1 MSKLHSFKTSG
12 ESWAFWT
19 FISHQWIARLHTTT
33 EFPGCLVSCHSLHNC
48 SQKPTSYWKICDS
61 HHDPP
66 PCRPWDH
73 SLVRMSTLNIL
84 YCFYFCCAP
93 SLQFCYRRDVPLGR
107 PGSLVEIPKEK
118 CSAKFLLLL
127 QISVISAIDFVAP
140 SNFLSV
146 VWLGLSR
153 CTVNFNKCCC
163 PLPVMH
169 RDLQSLCCDH
179 TCKITF
185 SQRQSSWPSVSCP
198 SLAEN
203 LSSSQLSSVHSFASW
218 AHC

>member
-1 MSKLHSFKTSG
+1 MPGSKPPQNFLAVWWVAT
-12 ESWAFWT
+12 AY
-19 FISHQWIARLHTTT
+19 IIAA
-33 EFPGCLVSCHSLHNC
+33 
-48 SQKPTSYWKICDS
+48 K
-61 HHDPP
+61 
-66 PCRPWDH
+66 
-73 SLVRMSTLNIL
+73 NIL
-84 YCFYFCCAP
+84 RTGKSVILITIHPLAGPETTVWLEWVYWIFCTVFYFCCAP

-118 CSAKFLLLL
+118 CSAKLLPVL

-146 VWLGLSR
+146 VWLGLSG
-153 CTVNFNKCCC
+153 CMVNFNKCCC
-163 PLPVMH
+163 PLPVIH

-179 TCKITF
+179 TCKVTF
-185 SQRQSSWPSVSCP
+185 NQRQSSWPSVSCP
-198 SLAEN
+198 RLAEN